1 MFIKEVIIIKRIDR
15 IISEQT
21 NYSRKEIKDLIKK
34 GLVFV
39 NNEKI
44 NNQQEKF
51 NDKDISIVINGKDIT
66 IKEHIYLILNKPKGY
81 VSTTDTETE
90 NSVLNLVP
98 DSYKTRTIFPAGRLD
113 KDTTGLM
120 IITDDGNFSHDIL
133 SPKKHVKKEYE
144 VTLDIPLTNDM
155 VEGFEKGVKLNDGE
169 CKSAILEITG
179 TYTGKVTLKEGRYH
193 QIKRMFGCYKA
204 KVIELNRICIG
215 NLYLPNDLRLGEIR
229 ELSESELDL
238 IKEKN
243 VVINE

>member
-44 NNQQEKF
+44 NNPQTKF

-98 DSYKTRTIFPAGRLD
+98 DNYKTR
-113 KDTTGLM
+113 
-120 IITDDGNFSHDIL
+120 NIL
-133 SPKKHVKKEYE
+133 
-144 VTLDIPLTNDM
+144 
-155 VEGFEKGVKLNDGE
+155 
-169 CKSAILEITG
+169 
-179 TYTGKVTLKEGRYH
+179 R
-193 QIKRMFGCYKA
+193 
-204 KVIELNRICIG
+204 
-215 NLYLPNDLRLGEIR
+215 
-229 ELSESELDL
+229 
-238 IKEKN
+238 
-243 VVINE
+243 